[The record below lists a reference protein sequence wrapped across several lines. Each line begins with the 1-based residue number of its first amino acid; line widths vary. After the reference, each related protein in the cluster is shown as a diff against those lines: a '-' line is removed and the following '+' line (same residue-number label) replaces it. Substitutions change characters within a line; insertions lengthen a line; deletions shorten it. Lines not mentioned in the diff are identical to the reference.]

1 MWYKS
6 KYLHLNNSFYY
17 NTEVLTRP
25 GAKGCNYGHST
36 WQETGLSVL
45 PVDVTKHTRML
56 KTGHHVPYTQHH
68 YDLSFTE
75 RHTTCIKGSQGE
87 SMKDLLISKANLLQW
102 LKGLSWLLLLH
113 ILRQVMLKSNSP
125 DYKGQITKKWY
136 KHLTFFMHGVTII
149 GTQQMV
155 NRGKCQNIIFLLLL

>member
-36 WQETGLSVL
+36 RQETGLSVL

-75 RHTTCIKGSQGE
+75 R
-87 SMKDLLISKANLLQW
+87 
-102 LKGLSWLLLLH
+102 
-113 ILRQVMLKSNSP
+113 LKSYNMHQRESRRINERSFNIKSKSFTVTERIIVTSASAYP
-125 DYKGQITKKWY
+125 QASHAEVKQPWLQGSDHKKNDTNTW
-136 KHLTFFMHGVTII
+136 LSLC
-149 GTQQMV
+149 MV
-155 NRGKCQNIIFLLLL
+155 LPL